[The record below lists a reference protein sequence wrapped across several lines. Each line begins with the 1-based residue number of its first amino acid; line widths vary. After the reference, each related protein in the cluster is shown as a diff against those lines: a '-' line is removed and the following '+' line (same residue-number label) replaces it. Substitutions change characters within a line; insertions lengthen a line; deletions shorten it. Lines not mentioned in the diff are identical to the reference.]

1 MEYSLPKIWMG
12 RIQKYW
18 DKFVPTGFPVSSS
31 KFSVKYENE
40 EIKTAV
46 ETMENTIGTE
56 DSPIAEII
64 PENSFV
70 SEYLGTYDVEGTPGE
85 LTLLS
90 PVKVN
95 DNNIIALHYNSENK
109 TWNQIED
116 VQIID
121 GYAWGVL
128 ESFSP
133 IAIIKCRKE
142 IHIEESIENM
152 GTNNFIIC
160 EGNPVTV
167 TYDDGKSIV
176 TNGASGKSIEIDG
189 GGYTLIGGTAD
200 GTPIE
205 STSII
210 VLNQISSKNI
220 SKVIAGSLNCV
231 SKEPTTV
238 NEVNLYIRHSAFSI
252 VTGSMGAVRT
262 NKVNFEIFDST
273 ITYVGAGEG
282 FKNYNTPPASFTS
295 ISWAKS
301 VNIYTSNSKIFILYS
316 CQNCE
321 IFYVDKSIVEIDNG
335 SKIDYLLGCGSN
347 DGATDVSV
355 KVVESEI
362 GIYQSTNRGFVKS
375 SSAKFIKSKVKNLF
389 VGGDA
394 TDKTV
399 TGKTGEIT
407 IEIDAGDGEYNIVTG
422 TENGKLITAE
432 DAERIVKYVKVS
444 RNTSVKI
451 SDELKTILGSKY
463 IVK

>member
-18 DKFVPTGFPVSSS
+18 DKFVPTDFPVSSS
-31 KFSVKYENE
+31 KFSVKFENE
-40 EIKTAV
+40 EVKTAV
-46 ETMENTIGTE
+46 EAMENTIGTE
-56 DSPIAEII
+56 ESPIAEII

-70 SEYLGTYDVEGTPGE
+70 SEYIGTYDVDGTPGE

-95 DNNIIALHYNSENK
+95 DDNIIALHYNSENK

-142 IHIEESIENM
+142 IHVEESIENM
-152 GTNNFIIC
+152 PTKNFIVC

-167 TYDDGKSIV
+167 TYKDGKSIV

-189 GGYTLIGGTAD
+189 EGYTLIGGTVD
-200 GTPIE
+200 GTALE
-205 STSII
+205 STSVT
-210 VLNQISSKNI
+210 VLDQLSSKNI
-220 SKVIAGSLNCV
+220 SKMIAGSLNCV
-231 SKEPTTV
+231 STEPTTV
-238 NEVNLYIRHSAFSI
+238 NEVNLYIKHSAFSI
-252 VTGSMGAVRT
+252 ITGSMGAVRT
-262 NKVNFEIFDST
+262 NRVNFEILDST
-273 ITYVGAGEG
+273 ITYLGAGEG
-282 FKNYNTPPASFTS
+282 FTKYNKAPASFAS

-301 VNIYTSNSKIFILYS
+301 INMYISNSKIFILYS
-316 CQNCE
+316 CQNNE
-321 IFYVDKSIVEIDNG
+321 IFYADKSVVEIDNG
-335 SKIDYLLGCGSN
+335 SKIDYLLGGGSN
-347 DGATDVSV
+347 DGATDVFV
-355 KVVESEI
+355 KVAESEV
-362 GIYQSTNRGFVKS
+362 GIYQTTNRGFVGS

-394 TDKTV
+394 TDKSV

-444 RNTSVKI
+444 RNTTVTI
-451 SDELKTILGSKY
+451 SEELKAILGSKY